1 MAKQD
6 DWVWSILEFLLVH
19 GLFVISKANKK
30 SEVSTV
36 SVVCL
41 KPSSSTSADRILSQ
55 IHKTVKPPLSDSLVA
70 ACRSKFFS
78 SVIEATVQ
86 TRVIKGDD
94 DRSRKLH
101 GSDSAGTLWLE
112 RCLQTIDQLEAD
124 SKHVSPAI
132 EVDDEIREARKMAKA
147 TLTLIKKVGEQG

>member
-1 MAKQD
+1 MLSLLRNSNMAKQD

-41 KPSSSTSADRILSQ
+41 KQNSSTSADRILSQ

-94 DRSRKLH
+94 DR
-101 GSDSAGTLWLE
+101 
-112 RCLQTIDQLEAD
+112 
-124 SKHVSPAI
+124 VSQIAR
-132 EVDDEIREARKMAKA
+132 IRQRWHPLA
-147 TLTLIKKVGEQG
+147 